1 MEFKVFVDKVLVDL
15 YYFKYNN
22 GKYVLRNVKLVIKW
36 SGLFG
41 YRLYWFM
48 SYEVIKSIVVLCG

>member
-22 GKYVLRNVKLVIKW
+22 GKYVSRNVKLVIKW

-48 SYEVIKSIVVLCG
+48 LYEVIKSIVVLCG